1 MELFLGAAMVCL
13 GAYLF
18 WEPSYGG
25 DPAKKGSPPSRSAGS
40 GALGQAVS
48 MSIRPAFIP
57 RKGLRLYRAFAI
69 VGALLGLAA
78 SEVIISIPGVTD
90 EISPSNVSL
99 ICVAVG
105 SFIGYVLP
113 RVAENYIV
121 VLGPPFTVVLGY
133 EYLKYERGI
142 DLQELVEEI
151 PQIPEISDSV
161 LSGALLVMTTFVTM
175 TFRMHLRQVVPIFLS
190 GILSGGMIGNGA
202 SIIQTSSLP
211 DSPEEIELQFSIVLA
226 LCSIALQSYVKF
238 YGKKRGIK
246 KKKARDRERRLVKRT
261 GDTVITR
268 CPECQE
274 DSPHRVV
281 TRKESAR
288 GVELILNCRG
298 RNQFDEVCNF
308 HHNVIELTSKG

>member
-1 MELFLGAAMVCL
+1 MEEFIGAAMVCL

-25 DPAKKGSPPSRSAGS
+25 DPSQRKGAPPSRSPGS
-40 GALGQAVS
+40 SAIGQVVS
-48 MSIRPAFIP
+48 MSIRPGFIP
-57 RKGLRLYRAFAI
+57 RRGLRLYRAFAI

-78 SEVIISIPGVTD
+78 SEIIILVPEATSRMSPGNIT
-90 EISPSNVSL
+90 L
-99 ICVAVG
+99 ICVAIG
-105 SFIGYVLP
+105 SFIGYILP

-121 VLGPPFTVVLGY
+121 VLGPPLTVVMGY

-142 DLQELVEEI
+142 DPQELVERI

-161 LSGALLVMTTFVTM
+161 LSGVILVLTTFVTM

-202 SIIQTSSLP
+202 SIVQTKALP
-211 DSPEEIELQFSIVLA
+211 GSPEDIEVQFSVLLA

-238 YGKKRGIK
+238 YSKERGIK
-246 KKKARDRERRLVKRT
+246 KKKAMDRERRLVKRT
-261 GDTVITR
+261 GDTVMIR
-268 CPECQE
+268 CPECLE
-274 DSPHRVV
+274 NSPHKVV

-288 GVELILNCRG
+288 GVELIVNCRG

-308 HHNVIELTSKG
+308 HHTVVEVSK